1 MHILCSY
8 TIELSLYLKLIQ
20 KYIYKK
26 IINKLIIFR
35 AKFAY
40 ACNAYNM
47 CAGTHKNEIVPI
59 SFRI

>member
-1 MHILCSY
+1 ML
-8 TIELSLYLKLIQ
+8 LYYRAKLIS
-20 KYIYKK
+20 KAYTKVYIKK

-40 ACNAYNM
+40 AYNM
-47 CAGTHKNEIVPI
+47 CARTHKNEIVPI